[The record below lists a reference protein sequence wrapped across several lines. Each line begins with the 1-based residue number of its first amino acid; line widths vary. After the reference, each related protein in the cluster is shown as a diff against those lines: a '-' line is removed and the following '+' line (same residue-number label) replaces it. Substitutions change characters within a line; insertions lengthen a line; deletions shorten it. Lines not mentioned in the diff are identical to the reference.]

1 MSNFYA
7 EEIQRQIDQIKDPEE
22 RSRKQAEYEDL
33 SVFRDILPFI
43 PINVKQYAY
52 YMMGG
57 KGELNE
63 NDLTDAE
70 LNVLYNIANKKLNDP
85 NFSPSRYSDSNKIT
99 YPDYETGD
107 FSDISR
113 GNPAGKEVQ
122 TQEQLKA
129 WERGEIKLNLEAPD
143 GKTKTY
149 SYEEYVQDFPGIF
162 DDPLSVIE
170 LAKKLKDPNYSMKT
184 TIGKANIVS
193 NEDDTYSVQDQYD
206 FEYGKGKGES
216 SYDSFSLSP
225 YAIARNLAAKRK
237 NEGSPVDINLGS
249 EEYIKRQ
256 GMSNGDEMKKF
267 SKGPSR
273 PSRSTEYK
281 RKLEELED
289 FIAKNRLVS
298 KEAQMS
304 SMSGEGY
311 TDPRFFK
318 TTGNPL
324 IDQYGMRPFPAEGSG
339 QVLTT
344 KDLGMEGP
352 EMVFNPSVYG
362 QYSPTKDTI
371 IYKDVDKGREGAEDY
386 TSKEATQKHEI
397 VHRSAQRSGWIN
409 NFYNSPYLKKKA
421 KSLAGERGRRLAPLV
436 NEALAHSYEYDA
448 DDYSKNKDL
457 KERINFRASRYNL
470 KDPEKIA
477 DEIFNNIE
485 DLRKDFE
492 QYLEEVN
499 VEYLPNNRISYTT
512 TRTNKANGGEA
523 NYLQSAL
530 DMLTESAPVTEAPEG
545 TFDVGSIEPFNPLE
559 IKMREY
565 ESSPIRDIAMMIVSP
580 VSKVTSAAR
589 LAQLANPTDEV
600 FATATRKEI
609 LDYIKTIPLKVR
621 LALRA
626 DDSIPLRGKYAILDS
641 DKIDFY
647 EDVVNLNKLPKNF
660 KTGDN
665 TLGKIYM
672 EKNKIP
678 SRVDMSDPL
687 VNFKPRP
694 YFEEIVD
701 KKGIEKIKLYFP
713 KTGRLEPYGTQ
724 TKYRQKTLTN
734 PSKEQLDKLFKGI
747 KESDLKKEL
756 ARVQKAERLDVPNA
770 ATKDMAEATQLRMG
784 TPYRTSEEISK
795 ELLDLQGTE
804 KLDLDLLAKLRK
816 EFNL

>member
-107 FSDISR
+107 YSDISR
-113 GNPAGKEVQ
+113 GNPASKEVH
-122 TQEQLKA
+122 TQEQLNA
-129 WERGEIKLNLEAPD
+129 WERGEIKLDFKAPD
-143 GKTKTY
+143 GKRKTY
-149 SYEEYVQDFPGIF
+149 SYEEYVQDYPGIF

-170 LAKKLKDPNYSMKT
+170 LAKKLKDPNYNMKT
-184 TIGKANIVS
+184 TIGKADIVS

-206 FEYGKGKGES
+206 FEYGKGKGQS
-216 SYDSFSLSP
+216 SYDSFFLSP

-237 NEGSPVDINLGS
+237 NKGSPVDINLGS

-256 GMSNGDEMKKF
+256 GMYNGGEANDLQMEKF

-281 RKLEELED
+281 RKLAELED

-324 IDQYGMRPFPAEGSG
+324 IDKYGMRPFPAEGSG
-339 QVLTT
+339 RILSTT
-344 KDLGMEGP
+344 ELGMGGKNEL
-352 EMVFNPSVYG
+352 FNPSNVG
-362 QYSPTKDTI
+362 TYSPSKDTVV
-371 IYKDVDKGREGAEDY
+371 YKDVRKFGYENEPPEL
-386 TSKEATQKHEI
+386 SQKHEI
-397 VHRSAQRSGWIN
+397 FHRAAQRSGWIN

-421 KSLAGERGRRLAPLV
+421 KSLAGERGRILAPLV
-436 NEALAHSYEYDA
+436 NEAVAHSYEFDA
-448 DDYSKNKDL
+448 DDYSKNKEL
-457 KERINFRASRYNL
+457 KERINFRASRFNL
-470 KDPEKIA
+470 KNPEKIA

-485 DLRKDFE
+485 DLRDDFE
-492 QYLEEVN
+492 RYLEEVN

-530 DMLTESAPVTEAPEG
+530 DMLTESAPVTKAPKG
-545 TFDVGSIEPFNPLE
+545 TFDVGSIKPFNPIMERYKPNPLDE
-559 IKMREY
+559 F
-565 ESSPIRDIAMMIVSP
+565 AMMMVGP
-580 VSKVTSAAR
+580 TSKAR

-626 DDSIPLRGKYAILDS
+626 DDSIPLKGKYAILDS

-672 EKNKIP
+672 EKNNIP

-687 VNFKPRP
+687 VGFKPRP

-701 KKGIEKIKLYFP
+701 KKGVEKIKLYFP

-770 ATKDMAEATQLRMG
+770 TTKDIAEANQLRMG

-795 ELLDLQGTE
+795 ELLDLQGAE

>member
-1 MSNFYA
+1 
-7 EEIQRQIDQIKDPEE
+7 
-22 RSRKQAEYEDL
+22 
-33 SVFRDILPFI
+33 
-43 PINVKQYAY
+43 
-52 YMMGG
+52 
-57 KGELNE
+57 
-63 NDLTDAE
+63 
-70 LNVLYNIANKKLNDP
+70 
-85 NFSPSRYSDSNKIT
+85 
-99 YPDYETGD
+99 
-107 FSDISR
+107 
-113 GNPAGKEVQ
+113 
-122 TQEQLKA
+122 
-129 WERGEIKLNLEAPD
+129 
-143 GKTKTY
+143 
-149 SYEEYVQDFPGIF
+149 
-162 DDPLSVIE
+162 
-170 LAKKLKDPNYSMKT
+170 
-184 TIGKANIVS
+184 
-193 NEDDTYSVQDQYD
+193 
-206 FEYGKGKGES
+206 
-216 SYDSFSLSP
+216 
-225 YAIARNLAAKRK
+225 
-237 NEGSPVDINLGS
+237 
-249 EEYIKRQ
+249 
-256 GMSNGDEMKKF
+256 MKKF

-273 PSRSTEYK
+273 PSRSTEYE
-281 RKLEELED
+281 RKLAELED

-339 QVLTT
+339 QILSTT
-344 KDLGMEGP
+344 QLGMRGKNQL
-352 EMVFNPSVYG
+352 FNPRNPG
-362 QYSPTKDTI
+362 TYSPSKDTVV
-371 IYKDVDKGREGAEDY
+371 YKDVSKFGYEDKNHE
-386 TSKEATQKHEI
+386 STQKHEI
-397 VHRSAQRSGWIN
+397 FHRAAQRSGWIN

-421 KSLAGERGRRLAPLV
+421 KSLAGERGRILAPLV
-436 NEALAHSYEYDA
+436 NEAVAHSYEYDA

-457 KERINFRASRYNL
+457 KETINFRASKFNL
-470 KDPEKIA
+470 KNPEKIA

-485 DLRKDFE
+485 DLRDDFE
-492 QYLEEVN
+492 KYLEEVN

-512 TRTNKANGGEA
+512 TRTNKATGDEVS
-523 NYLQSAL
+523 YLQSAL
-530 DMLTESAPVTEAPEG
+530 DMLTESAPVTEAPPG
-545 TFDVGSIEPFNPLE
+545 TFDLGTIEPFNPLE
-559 IKMREY
+559 IKMRKY
-565 ESSPIRDIAMMIVSP
+565 ESSPIRDIAMMMASP

-589 LAQLANPTDEV
+589 LAQLANPTNEV

-672 EKNKIP
+672 EKNNIP

-687 VNFKPRP
+687 VGFKPRP

-701 KKGIEKIKLYFP
+701 KKGVEKIKLYFP

-770 ATKDMAEATQLRMG
+770 TTKDMAEATQLRMG